1 MGNDTDNY
9 TDADTDADTREA
21 LIILGATPVCG
32 NDVFG
37 KRLMVLNLCLFWNFW
52 YNEASN

>member
-9 TDADTDADTREA
+9 TDADTDTREA

-52 YNEASN
+52 FNEASN